1 MKKHRFVLI
10 GMIGPLL
17 GLAPLPAM
25 AYSLDPRWTSI
36 CGIVGCRPV
45 TGSVGLS
52 LYVADIILP
61 GLQLLFVG
69 LLVLMLFAYGAQL
82 VFRSNEESSLSESR
96 LAYTYA
102 ITGAAIV
109 SFVNWLTHA
118 FNPVDHPRVIVDYSF
133 INTGFGKV
141 YMFLKL
147 LLGAAFTVNLVLQA
161 FRLITAQGSDEL
173 IGRARKRFMASF
185 VGVAIVLLANTIIT
199 AVNPELSGNAG
210 LIADEIIGVANF
222 LLTILAVAAI
232 GAIIV
237 AGILLVVSVDEQ
249 LKERAKQIA
258 RTTIISLAV
267 ILAAFVLVN
276 TFLSAPIA

>member
-1 MKKHRFVLI
+1 MKKLRFVLI
-10 GMIGPLL
+10 GLLGPLL
-17 GLAPLPAM
+17 ALAPLPAL
-25 AYSLDPRWTSI
+25 AYSLDARWTSI
-36 CGIVGCRPV
+36 CSIVGCRPV
-45 TGSVGLS
+45 IGSVGLS
-52 LYVADIILP
+52 LYVADIIIP

-69 LLVLMLFAYGAQL
+69 LLVVMLFVYGAQL
-82 VFRSNEESSLSESR
+82 VFRSNEESSIAESK

-109 SFVNWLTHA
+109 SFANWLTRA
-118 FNPVDHPRVIVDYSF
+118 FSPVNHPSAIVEYSF
-133 INTGFGKV
+133 IKPGFGKV
-141 YMFLKL
+141 YMFMKL
-147 LLGAAFTVNLVLQA
+147 LLGAAFTANLVLQA

-173 IGRARKRFMASF
+173 IGRARKRFLASF

-222 LLTILAVAAI
+222 LLTLLAIAAI

-258 RTTIISLAV
+258 RTTVISLAV
-267 ILAAFVLVN
+267 ILASFVLVN
-276 TFLSAPIA
+276 TFLTAPVS